1 MKRTEDATI
10 ARTRCVPSVSPA
22 TSLLVIVPSNTD
34 EGSKVLP
41 GLILG
46 GLPLLRR
53 IVLAAVRAS
62 IERIV
67 VLTPE
72 AAEARHLLDGTP
84 ATVLTPDELVP
95 WLPAGR
101 SVLLAVNI
109 LPQPKWLRS
118 LFEMPIEPERLYVEA
133 SAVAVIESD
142 DPNRILSVVSR
153 CHSAPEPFTTLRQA
167 FTTECRTFSDEGRFT
182 LITAQDGPAAAT
194 WLLRGLV
201 KDTEGFMS
209 RHVERRISLAITQR
223 LASTRM
229 TPNAMS
235 LVSIGL
241 GLAGAPFFLSSRPA
255 SQLTGALLFLS
266 HSILDGCDG
275 ELARLKFLESRWGG
289 LLDFWGDNV
298 VHVAVFICM
307 AIGWSLASQAL
318 APLLVGGVAVAG
330 TLLSAGF
337 VYRHTM
343 QEQATDAPLFTSVVR
358 IRASWLSRVA
368 DALARR
374 DFIYVVVLLSALGKA
389 TWFVILV
396 AAGSP
401 IFFLV
406 LLWIAHTEAHCKGNS
421 A

>member
-1 MKRTEDATI
+1 
-10 ARTRCVPSVSPA
+10 
-22 TSLLVIVPSNTD
+22 
-34 EGSKVLP
+34 
-41 GLILG
+41 
-46 GLPLLRR
+46 
-53 IVLAAVRAS
+53 
-62 IERIV
+62 
-67 VLTPE
+67 
-72 AAEARHLLDGTP
+72 
-84 ATVLTPDELVP
+84 
-95 WLPAGR
+95 
-101 SVLLAVNI
+101 VLLAVNI
-109 LPQPKWLRS
+109 LPQPTWLRS

-153 CHSAPEPFTTLRQA
+153 CHSAPELFTALRQA
-167 FTTECRTFSDEGRFT
+167 FTTECRAFGEEGRFT
-182 LITAQDGPAAAT
+182 LITAQDGSAAAT

-201 KDTEGFMS
+201 KATEGFMS
-209 RHVERRISLAITQR
+209 RHVERRISLAITRR

-241 GLAGAPFFLSSRPA
+241 GLAGAPFFLSSRPV

-275 ELARLKFLESRWGG
+275 ELARLKFLESRRGG
-289 LLDFWGDNV
+289 LLDFWGDNI
-298 VHVAVFICM
+298 VHVAVFMCI

-343 QEQATDAPLFTSVVR
+343 QEQATDVPLFTSVTR
-358 IRASWLSRVA
+358 MRASWLSRMA

-389 TWFVILV
+389 TWFLILV
-396 AAGSP
+396 AGGSP
-401 IFFLV
+401 TFFLA
-406 LLWIAHTEAHCKGNS
+406 LLWIAHSEAHCKGKS